1 MVIMEKKTNL
11 PLALKYRP
19 KNFSDLIGN
28 STMVE
33 AITNSIKMDKV
44 PNAFLFCGIRG
55 SGKTST
61 SRILSKALNCKNGI
75 DNLCSE
81 SMCEHCEAITNSN
94 HQDVLEMAAAVKTSV
109 DDIRDLIDFARY
121 GPTSAKYKIYI
132 LDEVHMISTN
142 AFNALLKI
150 LEEPPEYLKFIFAT
164 TEVRKIPVTILSR
177 CTRFDLTRIK
187 SDLLLDF
194 LKKISLLEKGKISE
208 NALKLIVKIS
218 EGSVRDALSL
228 LDRALITQK
237 VEQKELDLNSAQKIF
252 AYFDKSHLIELTKL
266 IFQGKE
272 EQTLLKFRNISDLGI
287 DPKIFLNDFLEILYF
302 MKNIKIF
309 GKNEI
314 NFSLSDNQTN
324 EIKQLSNQVDVETL
338 IMFWTLT
345 IRMLDEL
352 SIVSNQ
358 LLSIEMFLIRLIH
371 LKKIPKLEEL
381 LKNVELPQD
390 KTGSKEIE
398 TLPNIENEI
407 NKDIIKET
415 NQSTDQI
422 KNVIQE
428 KKEILDN
435 DKTFKLP
442 NENKNSTETVSN
454 FDNLIS
460 LCLKHKEMQLKYD
473 LEKNVS
479 LVKFSNGQMEF
490 SFNENIDKNFI
501 KNLSKKLFIWTNKR
515 WIISL
520 SREKGQPTHQEI
532 KLKKKQTQLDEAIKT
547 NAYKK
552 MLEAFSDAKLIVVE
566 ENEEK
571 K

>member
-1 MVIMEKKTNL
+1 MYNNKKKV
-11 PLALKYRP
+11 LALKYRP
-19 KNFSDLIGN
+19 KTFSDLIGQDI
-28 STMVE
+28 MVE
-33 AITNSIKMDKV
+33 TIINSIKMDKV
-44 PNAFLFCGIRG
+44 PNAYLFSGIRG
-55 SGKTST
+55 VGKTT
-61 SRILSKALNCKNGI
+61 TARIVAKALNCNNGVE
-75 DNLCSE
+75 NLCQNE
-81 SMCEHCEAITNSN
+81 MCEHCSAISNSN
-94 HQDVLEMAAAVKTSV
+94 HMDVLEMDAASKTGI
-109 DDIRDLIDFARY
+109 DDVRDLIEFSKY
-121 GPTSAKYKIYI
+121 GPSVAKFKIFI
-132 LDEVHMISTN
+132 IDEVHMLSKQ
-142 AFNALLKI
+142 AFNGLLKT
-150 LEEPPEYLKFIFAT
+150 LEEPPSYLKFIFAT
-164 TEVRKIPVTILSR
+164 TEIRKIPITVISR
-177 CTRFDLTRIK
+177 CQRFDLTRVK

-194 LKKISLLEKGKISE
+194 LKKISLLENGKISE

-218 EGSVRDALSL
+218 EGSVRDGLSL

-237 VEQKELDLNSAQKIF
+237 IEQKELNLESAQKIF
-252 AYFDKSHLIELTKL
+252 GYFDKSHLIELMKL

-272 EQTLLKFRNISDLGI
+272 EQALLKFRSISDLGI

-302 MKNIKIF
+302 MKNINIF

-314 NFSLSDNQTN
+314 SFSLSDNQTN
-324 EIKQLSNQVDVETL
+324 EIEQLSSQVDIETL
-338 IMFWTLT
+338 IMFWQFGIKSLE
-345 IRMLDEL
+345 EL
-352 SIVSNQ
+352 NIVSNQ
-358 LLSIEMFLIRLIH
+358 NLSIEMFLIRLIH
-371 LKKIPKLEEL
+371 LKEIPKLEEL
-381 LKNVELPQD
+381 LNSKETSQD
-390 KTGSKEIE
+390 KTSSKKTE
-398 TLPNIENEI
+398 TLSNIKNEI
-407 NKDIIKET
+407 KKDIIKET

-501 KNLSKKLFIWTNKR
+501 KNLSKKLFVWTGKR
-515 WIISL
+515 WIITL
-520 SREKGQPTHQEI
+520 SKEKGQPTHQEI
-532 KLKKKQTQLDEAIKT
+532 KLEKKQTQLDEAIKT

-552 MLEAFSDAKLIVVE
+552 MLEAFSDAKLITVE

-571 K
+571 E

>member
-1 MVIMEKKTNL
+1 MYNNKKKV
-11 PLALKYRP
+11 LALKYRP
-19 KNFSDLIGN
+19 KTFSDLIGQDIMAE
-28 STMVE
+28 T
-33 AITNSIKMDKV
+33 IINSIKMDKV
-44 PNAFLFCGIRG
+44 PNAYLFSGIRG
-55 SGKTST
+55 VGKTT
-61 SRILSKALNCKNGI
+61 AARIVAKALNCNNGVE
-75 DNLCSE
+75 NLCQNE
-81 SMCEHCEAITNSN
+81 MCEHCSAISNSN
-94 HQDVLEMAAAVKTSV
+94 HMDVLEMDAASKTGI
-109 DDIRDLIDFARY
+109 DDVRDLIEFSKY
-121 GPTSAKYKIYI
+121 GPSVAKFKIFI
-132 LDEVHMISTN
+132 IDEVHMLSKQ
-142 AFNALLKI
+142 AFNGLLKT
-150 LEEPPEYLKFIFAT
+150 LEEPPSYLKFIFAT
-164 TEVRKIPVTILSR
+164 TEIRKIPITVISR
-177 CTRFDLTRIK
+177 CQRFDLTRVK

-194 LKKISLLEKGKISE
+194 LKKISLLENGKISE

-218 EGSVRDALSL
+218 EGSVRDGLSL

-237 VEQKELDLNSAQKIF
+237 IEQKELNLESAQKIF
-252 AYFDKSHLIELTKL
+252 GYFDKSHLIELMKL
-266 IFQGKE
+266 VFQGKE
-272 EQTLLKFRNISDLGI
+272 EQALLKFRSISDLGI

-324 EIKQLSNQVDVETL
+324 EIEQLSNQVDVETL
-338 IMFWTLT
+338 ITFWQFSIKSLE
-345 IRMLDEL
+345 EL
-352 SIVSNQ
+352 NIVSNQ
-358 LLSIEMFLIRLIH
+358 NLSIEMFLIRLIH
-371 LKKIPKLEEL
+371 LKEIPKLEEL
-381 LKNVELPQD
+381 LNSKETSQD
-390 KTGSKEIE
+390 KTSSKKTE
-398 TLPNIENEI
+398 TLSNIKNEI
-407 NKDIIKET
+407 KKDIIKET

-422 KNVIQE
+422 KNIIQE

-501 KNLSKKLFIWTNKR
+501 KNLSKKLFVWTGKR
-515 WIISL
+515 WIITL
-520 SREKGQPTHQEI
+520 SKEKGQPTHQEI
-532 KLKKKQTQLDEAIKT
+532 KLEKKQTQLDEAIKT

-552 MLEAFSDAKLIVVE
+552 MLEAFSDAKLITVE

-571 K
+571 E

>member
-1 MVIMEKKTNL
+1 MYNNKKKV
-11 PLALKYRP
+11 LALKYRP
-19 KNFSDLIGN
+19 KTFSDLIGQDIMAE
-28 STMVE
+28 T
-33 AITNSIKMDKV
+33 IINSIKMDKV
-44 PNAFLFCGIRG
+44 PNAYLFSGIRG
-55 SGKTST
+55 VGKTT
-61 SRILSKALNCKNGI
+61 AARIVAKALNCNNGVE
-75 DNLCSE
+75 NLCQNE
-81 SMCEHCEAITNSN
+81 MCEHCSAISNSN
-94 HQDVLEMAAAVKTSV
+94 HMDVLEMDAASKTGI
-109 DDIRDLIDFARY
+109 DDVRDLIEFSKY
-121 GPTSAKYKIYI
+121 GPSVAKFKIFI
-132 LDEVHMISTN
+132 IDEVHMLSKQ
-142 AFNALLKI
+142 AFNGLLKT
-150 LEEPPEYLKFIFAT
+150 LEEPPSYLKFIFAT
-164 TEVRKIPVTILSR
+164 TEIRKIPITVISR
-177 CTRFDLTRIK
+177 CQRFDLTRVK

-194 LKKISLLEKGKISE
+194 LKKISLLENGKISE

-218 EGSVRDALSL
+218 EGSVRDGLSL

-237 VEQKELDLNSAQKIF
+237 IEQKELNLESAQKIF
-252 AYFDKSHLIELTKL
+252 GYFDKSHLIELMKL

-272 EQTLLKFRNISDLGI
+272 EQALLKFRSISDLGI

-302 MKNIKIF
+302 MKNINIF

-314 NFSLSDNQTN
+314 SFSLSDNQTN
-324 EIKQLSNQVDVETL
+324 EIEQLSSQVDIETL
-338 IMFWTLT
+338 IMFWQFGIKSLE
-345 IRMLDEL
+345 EL
-352 SIVSNQ
+352 NIVSNQ
-358 LLSIEMFLIRLIH
+358 NLSIEMFLIRLIH
-371 LKKIPKLEEL
+371 LKEIPKLEEL
-381 LKNVELPQD
+381 LNSKETSQD
-390 KTGSKEIE
+390 KTSSKKTE
-398 TLPNIENEI
+398 TLSNIKNEI
-407 NKDIIKET
+407 KKDIIKET

-501 KNLSKKLFIWTNKR
+501 KNLSKKLFVWTGKR
-515 WIISL
+515 WIITL
-520 SREKGQPTHQEI
+520 SKEKGQPTHQEI
-532 KLKKKQTQLDEAIKT
+532 KLENKQTQLDEAIKT

-552 MLEAFSDAKLIVVE
+552 MLEAFSDAKLITVE

-571 K
+571 E

>member
-1 MVIMEKKTNL
+1 MYNNKKKV
-11 PLALKYRP
+11 LALKYRP
-19 KNFSDLIGN
+19 KTFSDLIGQDIMAE
-28 STMVE
+28 T
-33 AITNSIKMDKV
+33 IINSIKMDKV
-44 PNAFLFCGIRG
+44 PNAYLFSGIRG
-55 SGKTST
+55 VGKTT
-61 SRILSKALNCKNGI
+61 TARIVAKALNCNNGVE
-75 DNLCSE
+75 NLCQNE
-81 SMCEHCEAITNSN
+81 MCEHCSAISNSN
-94 HQDVLEMAAAVKTSV
+94 HMDVLEMDAASKTGI
-109 DDIRDLIDFARY
+109 DDVRDLIEFSKY
-121 GPTSAKYKIYI
+121 GPSVAKFKIFI
-132 LDEVHMISTN
+132 IDEVHMLSKQ
-142 AFNALLKI
+142 AFNGLLKT
-150 LEEPPEYLKFIFAT
+150 LEEPPSYLKFIFAT
-164 TEVRKIPVTILSR
+164 TEIRKIPITVISR
-177 CTRFDLTRIK
+177 CQRFDLTRVK

-194 LKKISLLEKGKISE
+194 LKKISLLENGKISE

-218 EGSVRDALSL
+218 EGSVRDGLSL

-237 VEQKELDLNSAQKIF
+237 IEQKELDLESAQKIF
-252 AYFDKSHLIELTKL
+252 GYFDKSHLIELMKL

-272 EQTLLKFRNISDLGI
+272 EQALLKFRSISDLGI

-302 MKNIKIF
+302 MKNINIF

-314 NFSLSDNQTN
+314 SFSLSDNQTN
-324 EIKQLSNQVDVETL
+324 EIEQLSSQVDIETL
-338 IMFWTLT
+338 IMFWQFGIKSLE
-345 IRMLDEL
+345 EL
-352 SIVSNQ
+352 NIVSNQ
-358 LLSIEMFLIRLIH
+358 NLSIEMFLIRLIH
-371 LKKIPKLEEL
+371 LKEIPKLEEL
-381 LKNVELPQD
+381 LNSKEISQD
-390 KTGSKEIE
+390 KTSSKKTE
-398 TLPNIENEI
+398 TLSNIKNEI
-407 NKDIIKET
+407 KKDIIKET

-501 KNLSKKLFIWTNKR
+501 KNLSKKLFVWTGKR
-515 WIISL
+515 WIITL
-520 SREKGQPTHQEI
+520 SKEKGQPTHQEV
-532 KLKKKQTQLDEAIKT
+532 KLEKKQTQLDEAIKT

-552 MLEAFSDAKLIVVE
+552 MLEAFSDAKLITVE

-571 K
+571 E

>member
-1 MVIMEKKTNL
+1 MYNNKKKV
-11 PLALKYRP
+11 LALKYRP
-19 KNFSDLIGN
+19 KTFSDLIGQDIMAE
-28 STMVE
+28 T
-33 AITNSIKMDKV
+33 IINSIKMDKV
-44 PNAFLFCGIRG
+44 PNAYLFSGIRG
-55 SGKTST
+55 VGKTT
-61 SRILSKALNCKNGI
+61 AARIVAKALNCNNGVE
-75 DNLCSE
+75 NLCQNE
-81 SMCEHCEAITNSN
+81 MCEHCSAISNSN
-94 HQDVLEMAAAVKTSV
+94 HMDVLEMDAASKTGI
-109 DDIRDLIDFARY
+109 DDVRDLIEFSKY
-121 GPTSAKYKIYI
+121 GPSVAKFKIFI
-132 LDEVHMISTN
+132 IDEVHMLSKQ
-142 AFNALLKI
+142 AFNGLLKT
-150 LEEPPEYLKFIFAT
+150 LEEPPSYLKFIFAT
-164 TEVRKIPVTILSR
+164 TEIRKIPITVISR
-177 CTRFDLTRIK
+177 CQRFDLTRVK

-194 LKKISLLEKGKISE
+194 LKKISLLENGKISE

-218 EGSVRDALSL
+218 EGSVRDGLSL

-237 VEQKELDLNSAQKIF
+237 IEQKELNLESAQKIF
-252 AYFDKSHLIELTKL
+252 GYFDKSHLIELMKL
-266 IFQGKE
+266 VFQGKE
-272 EQTLLKFRNISDLGI
+272 EQALLKFRSISDLGI

-314 NFSLSDNQTN
+314 SFSLSDNQTN
-324 EIKQLSNQVDVETL
+324 EIEQLSSQVDIETL
-338 IMFWTLT
+338 IMFWQFGIKSLE
-345 IRMLDEL
+345 EL
-352 SIVSNQ
+352 NIVSNQ
-358 LLSIEMFLIRLIH
+358 NLSIEMFLIRLIH
-371 LKKIPKLEEL
+371 LKEIPKLEEL
-381 LKNVELPQD
+381 LNSKETSQD
-390 KTGSKEIE
+390 KTSSKKTE
-398 TLPNIENEI
+398 TLSNIKNEI
-407 NKDIIKET
+407 KKDIIKET

-501 KNLSKKLFIWTNKR
+501 KNLSKKLFSWTGKR
-515 WIISL
+515 WIITL
-520 SREKGQPTHQEI
+520 SKEKGRPTHQEI
-532 KLKKKQTQLDEAIKT
+532 KLEKKQTQLGEAIKT

-552 MLEAFSDAKLIVVE
+552 MLEAFSDAKLITVE

-571 K
+571 E

>member
-1 MVIMEKKTNL
+1 MYNNKKKV
-11 PLALKYRP
+11 LALKYRP
-19 KNFSDLIGN
+19 KTFSDLIGQDIMAE
-28 STMVE
+28 T
-33 AITNSIKMDKV
+33 IINSIKMDKV
-44 PNAFLFCGIRG
+44 PNAYLFSGIRG
-55 SGKTST
+55 VGKTT
-61 SRILSKALNCKNGI
+61 AARIVAKSLNCNNGVE
-75 DNLCSE
+75 NLCQNE
-81 SMCEHCEAITNSN
+81 MCEHCSAISNSN
-94 HQDVLEMAAAVKTSV
+94 HMDVLEMDAASKTGI
-109 DDIRDLIDFARY
+109 DDVRDLIEFSKY
-121 GPTSAKYKIYI
+121 GPSVAKFKIFI
-132 LDEVHMISTN
+132 IDEVHMLSKQ
-142 AFNALLKI
+142 AFNGLLKT
-150 LEEPPEYLKFIFAT
+150 LEEPPSYLKFIFAT
-164 TEVRKIPVTILSR
+164 TEIRKIPITVISR
-177 CTRFDLTRIK
+177 CQRFDLTRVK

-194 LKKISLLEKGKISE
+194 LKKISLLENGKISE

-218 EGSVRDALSL
+218 EGSVRDGLSL

-237 VEQKELDLNSAQKIF
+237 IEQKELNLESAQKIF
-252 AYFDKSHLIELTKL
+252 GYFDKSHLIELMKL
-266 IFQGKE
+266 VFQGKE
-272 EQTLLKFRNISDLGI
+272 EQALLKFRSISDLGI

-302 MKNIKIF
+302 MKNINIF

-324 EIKQLSNQVDVETL
+324 EIEQLSNQVDVETL
-338 IMFWTLT
+338 ITFWQFSIKSLE
-345 IRMLDEL
+345 EL
-352 SIVSNQ
+352 NIVSNQ
-358 LLSIEMFLIRLIH
+358 NLSIEMFLIRLIH
-371 LKKIPKLEEL
+371 LKEIPKLEEL
-381 LKNVELPQD
+381 LNSKETSQD
-390 KTGSKEIE
+390 KTSSKKTE
-398 TLPNIENEI
+398 TLSNIKNEI
-407 NKDIIKET
+407 KKDIIKET

-501 KNLSKKLFIWTNKR
+501 KNLSKKLFVWTGKR
-515 WIISL
+515 WIITL
-520 SREKGQPTHQEI
+520 SKEKGQPTHQEI
-532 KLKKKQTQLDEAIKT
+532 KLEKKQTQLDEAIKT

-552 MLEAFSDAKLIVVE
+552 MLEAFSDAKLITVE

-571 K
+571 E

>member
-1 MVIMEKKTNL
+1 
-11 PLALKYRP
+11 
-19 KNFSDLIGN
+19 
-28 STMVE
+28 
-33 AITNSIKMDKV
+33 
-44 PNAFLFCGIRG
+44 
-55 SGKTST
+55 
-61 SRILSKALNCKNGI
+61 
-75 DNLCSE
+75 
-81 SMCEHCEAITNSN
+81 
-94 HQDVLEMAAAVKTSV
+94 
-109 DDIRDLIDFARY
+109 
-121 GPTSAKYKIYI
+121 
-132 LDEVHMISTN
+132 
-142 AFNALLKI
+142 
-150 LEEPPEYLKFIFAT
+150 
-164 TEVRKIPVTILSR
+164 
-177 CTRFDLTRIK
+177 
-187 SDLLLDF
+187 LLLDF

-272 EQTLLKFRNISDLGI
+272 EQALLKFRNISDLGI
-287 DPKIFLNDFLEILYF
+287 DPRIFLNDFLEILYF

-324 EIKQLSNQVDVETL
+324 EIKQLSNQVDVETI

-358 LLSIEMFLIRLIH
+358 LLSIEMFLIRLIY

-381 LKNVELPQD
+381 LKNVEVPQD
-390 KTGSKEIE
+390 KMGSKEIE
-398 TLPNIENEI
+398 TLPNIKNEI
-407 NKDIIKET
+407 KKDIIKET

-435 DKTFKLP
+435 DKIFKLQ
-442 NENKNSTETVSN
+442 NKNSIEMVSN

-460 LCLKHKEMQLKYD
+460 LCLKHKEMQLKHD
-473 LEKNVS
+473 LERNVS
-479 LVKFSNGQMEF
+479 LVKFSNGKMEF

-501 KNLSKKLFIWTNKR
+501 KNLSKKLLVWTGKR
-515 WIISL
+515 WIITL
-520 SREKGQPTHQEI
+520 SKEKGQPIHQEI
-532 KLKKKQTQLDEAIKT
+532 KLEKKQTQLDEAIKT
-547 NAYKK
+547 NVYKK
-552 MLEAFSDAKLIVVE
+552 MIEAFSDAKLITVE

-571 K
+571 E